1 MACPVQLLC
10 RALRTLGLVL
20 FYYVFSI
27 GITFYNKWLMK
38 DFHFP
43 LFMTLVHLAMIFC
56 LSSLTR
62 CAMHCWTGKPRV
74 LMGWK
79 IYLTKVAPTALA
91 TTLDIGLSNWSF
103 LFITI
108 SLYTM
113 TKSSAVLFILF
124 FSLIFKLEE
133 PNPFLII
140 VVLLI
145 SGGLFMFTFESTQFN
160 LEGFIMVLLASFIGG
175 IRWTLTQVLMQKA
188 ELGLQNPVDTMY
200 HLQPLMFIG
209 LLPLFL
215 YNEGLSLSTSVKL
228 FRVRDIFPLL
238 HSLFTLSV
246 GGVLAFGLGF
256 SEFLLV
262 SRTSSLTLSIAGI
275 FKEVC
280 TLLLAASLMGD
291 KMSLLNWLGFVIC
304 LSGISLHVAL
314 KAYYSKGKGTTLRQ
328 LPSKDNPDLELPLLR
343 SGEQGDHDNSD
354 EDAEEQEIL
363 YRFDHQRQSFVC
375 NTLTSWLRVDI
386 AGPRHFPQTGS
397 ERTPASLMP
406 ICCRFHHFPVL
417 LLHGLGAI
425 FLLLAFGVH
434 GQGRLKLT
442 VLSEDRLQMKWK
454 EAEGPVQGYKVRVRP
469 ISDEPQPELMLTT
482 TRGRAT
488 VAGLDSQQEYS
499 LQILTI
505 NGTQERLIAKRRFT
519 IDSLREDWRNRS
531 GSREKQKK
539 AVSGAV
545 GSGDIKESST
555 EALLAVPTV
564 MYQES
569 TTAGDPRWSEEEVT
583 PAQCF
588 WSFHVLAVSGSILFH
603 FIGVQLKGYKGFKLC
618 VFIKLNEV
626 YCIPSHSLLV
636 LFGLSEITASAD
648 ESNRGEGG
656 PTGKKKKN
664 KKKKDRSK
672 ANKEKDNQKPA
683 NGRMEHENLSRDKPG
698 KAIPTEAV
706 TVSTARKVFECD
718 SSGAADIVLVVDGSW
733 SIGRTNF
740 KRVRDFLEGLV
751 TPFTIG
757 SSRVQIALTQY
768 SGDPRTEWQLNN
780 FTSRQQL
787 LEAVRNF
794 RYKGGNTFTGQA
806 LIHVLEENLKEP
818 AGARPNTPSF
828 LILLTDGK
836 SQDDA
841 IAAANRL
848 KKAGVEIIAVGVKNA
863 DEAEL
868 RQVASEPLELNVYN
882 VNDFP
887 LLSKLVPRLARIL
900 CGKIEDRSKAKR
912 MERPTEDP
920 AMSYPSPTD
929 LVLSELASREVRLS
943 WTAPSR
949 SPKQYRVVFHSMEGQ
964 NPQEVV
970 VNGKESSVL
979 LKGLSSQTQYHLS
992 IFPVYENNVGPAL
1005 RGTFATLPLET
1016 PQALVVTPAS
1026 PGSLR
1031 VRWGA
1036 AAGATEYMVLYS
1048 ALSHGEPED
1057 AKEVKFGA
1065 DQTDVELGGLMPLT
1079 DYSVTLYALYDE
1091 DPSDPVTAVATTFP
1105 LPAPLSLHFP
1115 LVTHSTVQVSWTP
1128 GSMDTPGYQIM
1139 YSTNHG
1145 SDVKQMEVSGANSV
1159 LLQNLSS
1166 LSRYL
1171 VSVRSKYEQGL
1182 SVPITANVTTL
1193 KVPAPSNLRVTNF
1206 SGSDITVRWDSAA
1219 DDVLSYLIKWISLS
1233 GGELRQLTVIG
1244 NSEDAILEGVEDDKE
1259 YQISMSALYTDGA
1272 QSEAVAIRY
1281 STLSGGGPSSV
1292 TISEE
1297 TPNSLL
1303 LSWVPPNAHVLQY
1316 HVSYSALTEDSQE
1329 QTVLVPGNENH
1340 VRLQTLFP
1348 DTRYSVLVTAEYKN
1362 REGGSASAQG
1372 KTASLRVSSVTVLRS
1387 DHSSLCVSWRPLL
1400 AVTEYRVVI
1409 QSLKD
1414 KQMKEQTVDAS
1425 SNSHCFFDL
1434 LPEAVY
1440 RVSVHSRLGPVEGA
1454 AVTILH
1460 STASAPAK
1468 LSPQPRLPPTHN
1480 EVCPEVT
1487 IRNSVVKG
1495 FDMMEAFGLT
1505 QRAHSSVEGVSIEP
1519 FIFSTLPSYTLFQ
1532 DVQLTQSTRFIHPA
1546 GLSAEHIIS
1555 IAFRLLQDTPQ
1566 EPFTLW
1572 QLTDIDFEP
1581 KMGVALDPVKKQL
1594 LYFSLDYRGEVQ
1606 ELMFDQP
1613 QVQRLFYGSF
1623 HKVHLSV
1630 SQVSVSLSVDCQ
1642 HVGERPARPLGNLP
1656 TDGFEMLGKLLRTR
1670 GPRSGSATFQLQSFE
1685 IVCNT
1690 TWVLEDTCCDIPAQR
1705 DEESCP
1711 TPVYTCTCTSDV
1723 PGPPGSAGP
1732 PGRPGTRGEKG
1743 ERGEQ
1748 GQKGEMGPPG
1758 KTGPEGGFGP
1768 LGSRGPRG
1776 MTVQG
1781 RMGPPGQ
1788 RGEKGDVGKPGSQGL
1803 PGPPGP
1809 KGNEGNPGPKGARGM
1824 EGNMGSPGPNGP
1836 RGFQGMPGFPGP
1848 IGERGPL
1855 GPVGPT
1861 GLPGSKGERGEKGEP
1876 QSLATIYQLVT
1887 QACEQ
1892 LVHEEILKLDS
1903 FINDMSRKAVP
1914 FEEPVGPQGEPGIP
1928 GAKGPPG
1935 SRGSQGRMGP
1945 RGEPGKPGYPGEQGR
1960 KGLPGEK
1967 GSPGANVQGPQG
1979 SKGLPGPRGESKP
1992 VATGPRGKDGIAG
2005 APGPAGAAGQPGE
2018 MGPPG
2023 VCDNS
2028 SGCNTRG
2035 DLAEEPYFGY
2045 QP

>member
-1 MACPVQLLC
+1 GTW
-10 RALRTLGLVL
+10 R
-20 FYYVFSI
+20 
-27 GITFYNKWLMK
+27 
-38 DFHFP
+38 
-43 LFMTLVHLAMIFC
+43 
-56 LSSLTR
+56 
-62 CAMHCWTGKPRV
+62 KP
-74 LMGWK
+74 
-79 IYLTKVAPTALA
+79 
-91 TTLDIGLSNWSF
+91 
-103 LFITI
+103 
-108 SLYTM
+108 
-113 TKSSAVLFILF
+113 
-124 FSLIFKLEE
+124 
-133 PNPFLII
+133 
-140 VVLLI
+140 
-145 SGGLFMFTFESTQFN
+145 
-160 LEGFIMVLLASFIGG
+160 
-175 IRWTLTQVLMQKA
+175 MQM
-188 ELGLQNPVDTMY
+188 L
-200 HLQPLMFIG
+200 
-209 LLPLFL
+209 
-215 YNEGLSLSTSVKL
+215 
-228 FRVRDIFPLL
+228 
-238 HSLFTLSV
+238 
-246 GGVLAFGLGF
+246 
-256 SEFLLV
+256 
-262 SRTSSLTLSIAGI
+262 
-275 FKEVC
+275 
-280 TLLLAASLMGD
+280 
-291 KMSLLNWLGFVIC
+291 
-304 LSGISLHVAL
+304 
-314 KAYYSKGKGTTLRQ
+314 
-328 LPSKDNPDLELPLLR
+328 
-343 SGEQGDHDNSD
+343 
-354 EDAEEQEIL
+354 
-363 YRFDHQRQSFVC
+363 
-375 NTLTSWLRVDI
+375 
-386 AGPRHFPQTGS
+386 
-397 ERTPASLMP
+397 
-406 ICCRFHHFPVL
+406 
-417 LLHGLGAI
+417 
-425 FLLLAFGVH
+425 
-434 GQGRLKLT
+434 LKLT

-519 IDSLREDWRNRS
+519 SKGLGTQREDGVGRKRQCDTNKYLPILLS
-531 GSREKQKK
+531 SD
-539 AVSGAV
+539 
-545 GSGDIKESST
+545 GSGHPSST
-555 EALLAVPTV
+555 LTV
-564 MYQES
+564 
-569 TTAGDPRWSEEEVT
+569 
-583 PAQCF
+583 
-588 WSFHVLAVSGSILFH
+588 L
-603 FIGVQLKGYKGFKLC
+603 
-618 VFIKLNEV
+618 
-626 YCIPSHSLLV
+626 
-636 LFGLSEITASAD
+636 
-648 ESNRGEGG
+648 
-656 PTGKKKKN
+656 
-664 KKKKDRSK
+664 
-672 ANKEKDNQKPA
+672 
-683 NGRMEHENLSRDKPG
+683 
-698 KAIPTEAV
+698 
-706 TVSTARKVFECD
+706 STARKVFECD

-900 CGKIEDRSKAKR
+900 CGKIEDRSK
-912 MERPTEDP
+912 RPTEDP

-1005 RGTFATLPLET
+1005 RGTFATRE
-1016 PQALVVTPAS
+1016 
-1026 PGSLR
+1026 SL
-1031 VRWGA
+1031 
-1036 AAGATEYMVLYS
+1036 
-1048 ALSHGEPED
+1048 
-1057 AKEVKFGA
+1057 
-1065 DQTDVELGGLMPLT
+1065 
-1079 DYSVTLYALYDE
+1079 
-1091 DPSDPVTAVATTFP
+1091 
-1105 LPAPLSLHFP
+1105 
-1115 LVTHSTVQVSWTP
+1115 THSLFF
-1128 GSMDTPGYQIM
+1128 
-1139 YSTNHG
+1139 N
-1145 SDVKQMEVSGANSV
+1145 
-1159 LLQNLSS
+1159 
-1166 LSRYL
+1166 
-1171 VSVRSKYEQGL
+1171 
-1182 SVPITANVTTL
+1182 
-1193 KVPAPSNLRVTNF
+1193 
-1206 SGSDITVRWDSAA
+1206 
-1219 DDVLSYLIKWISLS
+1219 
-1233 GGELRQLTVIG
+1233 
-1244 NSEDAILEGVEDDKE
+1244 EDAILEGVEDDKE

-1372 KTASLRVSSVTVLRS
+1372 KTGDVC
-1387 DHSSLCVSWRPLL
+1387 LC
-1400 AVTEYRVVI
+1400 
-1409 QSLKD
+1409 
-1414 KQMKEQTVDAS
+1414 
-1425 SNSHCFFDL
+1425 
-1434 LPEAVY
+1434 
-1440 RVSVHSRLGPVEGA
+1440 
-1454 AVTILH
+1454 
-1460 STASAPAK
+1460 
-1468 LSPQPRLPPTHN
+1468 
-1480 EVCPEVT
+1480 CP
-1487 IRNSVVKG
+1487 G

-1690 TWVLEDTCCDIPAQR
+1690 TWVLEDTCCDIPAQVSIWTLR
-1705 DEESCP
+1705 HALQVPFPSLHC
-1711 TPVYTCTCTSDV
+1711 VYTGNSFTV
-1723 PGPPGSAGP
+1723 PGSV
-1732 PGRPGTRGEKG
+1732 RQTRCAVIIVCLHLSSLSVVKCTFVYPYINFKKSICQMCKNKYKCNASKLKG
-1743 ERGEQ
+1743 GAVAQ
-1748 GQKGEMGPPG
+1748 WV
-1758 KTGPEGGFGP
+1758 
-1768 LGSRGPRG
+1768 GPRSCSPVG
-1776 MTVQG
+1776 LGFKSRLGCLVTDWRPVLG
-1781 RMGPPGQ
+1781 VSPPPPAL
-1788 RGEKGDVGKPGSQGL
+1788 RPEL
-1803 PGPPGP
+1803 PG
-1809 KGNEGNPGPKGARGM
+1809 
-1824 EGNMGSPGPNGP
+1824 
-1836 RGFQGMPGFPGP
+1836 
-1848 IGERGPL
+1848 
-1855 GPVGPT
+1855 
-1861 GLPGSKGERGEKGEP
+1861 
-1876 QSLATIYQLVT
+1876 
-1887 QACEQ
+1887 
-1892 LVHEEILKLDS
+1892 
-1903 FINDMSRKAVP
+1903 
-1914 FEEPVGPQGEPGIP
+1914 
-1928 GAKGPPG
+1928 
-1935 SRGSQGRMGP
+1935 
-1945 RGEPGKPGYPGEQGR
+1945 
-1960 KGLPGEK
+1960 
-1967 GSPGANVQGPQG
+1967 
-1979 SKGLPGPRGESKP
+1979 
-1992 VATGPRGKDGIAG
+1992 
-2005 APGPAGAAGQPGE
+2005 
-2018 MGPPG
+2018 
-2023 VCDNS
+2023 
-2028 SGCNTRG
+2028 
-2035 DLAEEPYFGY
+2035 
-2045 QP
+2045 

>member
-314 KAYYSKGKGTTLRQ
+314 KAYYSKGESLC
-328 LPSKDNPDLELPLLR
+328 PSCVPHIIFFR
-343 SGEQGDHDNSD
+343 
-354 EDAEEQEIL
+354 I
-363 YRFDHQRQSFVC
+363 
-375 NTLTSWLRVDI
+375 RV
-386 AGPRHFPQTGS
+386 S
-397 ERTPASLMP
+397 VKV
-406 ICCRFHHFPVL
+406 VL
-417 LLHGLGAI
+417 
-425 FLLLAFGVH
+425 
-434 GQGRLKLT
+434 LKLT

-569 TTAGDPRWSEEEVT
+569 TTAGMERQGGFIHGRIYRELEVH
-583 PAQCF
+583 P
-588 WSFHVLAVSGSILFH
+588 
-603 FIGVQLKGYKGFKLC
+603 
-618 VFIKLNEV
+618 
-626 YCIPSHSLLV
+626 
-636 LFGLSEITASAD
+636 
-648 ESNRGEGG
+648 EGG

-1690 TWVLEDTCCDIPAQR
+1690 TWVLEDTCCDIPAQVSIWTLR
-1705 DEESCP
+1705 HALQVPFPSLHC
-1711 TPVYTCTCTSDV
+1711 VYTGNSFTV
-1723 PGPPGSAGP
+1723 PGSVRQTRYFLVPPP
-1732 PGRPGTRGEKG
+1732 FLR
-1743 ERGEQ
+1743 Q
-1748 GQKGEMGPPG
+1748 GEMGPPG

-1781 RMGPPGQ
+1781 RM
-1788 RGEKGDVGKPGSQGL
+1788 GL